1 MKPATIVG
9 AVLIVLGA
17 AALVYKGFSYTSEET
32 VLQVGSVKATA
43 QTEKDVAIPSWAGIA
58 AIVVGV
64 LIIGVGRRRKAKKGP
79 THRVG
84 PVRGTQCRVN
94 KARGEHG
101 IGFRVLALQSAD
113 RGSFVHGLAQ
123 GRDLSDQSNP
133 GGLTAS

>member
-17 AALVYKGFSYTSEET
+17 AALVYKGSRTSEET

-64 LIIGVGRRRKAKKGP
+64 LIIGVGMRR
-79 THRVG
+79 
-84 PVRGTQCRVN
+84 
-94 KARGEHG
+94 
-101 IGFRVLALQSAD
+101 
-113 RGSFVHGLAQ
+113 
-123 GRDLSDQSNP
+123 
-133 GGLTAS
+133 